1 MVGAVA
7 AMVEAVTVAAVLF
20 GEVVEADS
28 VVVKLVVMDAMGKMA
43 EVVDRIL

>member
-1 MVGAVA
+1 MA
-7 AMVEAVTVAAVLF
+7 AMVEVVTVVAAVAAVLF